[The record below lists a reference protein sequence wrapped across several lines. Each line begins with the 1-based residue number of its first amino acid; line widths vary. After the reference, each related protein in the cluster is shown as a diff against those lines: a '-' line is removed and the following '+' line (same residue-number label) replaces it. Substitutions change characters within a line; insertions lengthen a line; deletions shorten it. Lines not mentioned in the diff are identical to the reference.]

1 MLVERPEQA
10 RPERKTTTGAK
21 ALAILN
27 DYAALKGPL
36 FHRGATFQDGRATFQ
51 DSRAMSQDSCATFDG
66 RSTPRPRDESE
77 QRSPL
82 QEGSL
87 FQFFERLLELLLR
100 VHHDGTIPCYR
111 LFERFSGD

>member
-36 FHRGATFQDGRATFQ
+36 FHRGATFQDG
-51 DSRAMSQDSCATFDG
+51 RAMSQDSCATFDG